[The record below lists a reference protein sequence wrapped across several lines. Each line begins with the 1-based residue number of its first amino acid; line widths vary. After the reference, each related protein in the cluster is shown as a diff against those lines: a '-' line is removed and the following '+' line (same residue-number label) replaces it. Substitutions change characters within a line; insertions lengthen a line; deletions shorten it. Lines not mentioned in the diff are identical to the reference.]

1 MIHEQPQSPAAAAP
15 PELAEAAAKLRVLTG
30 QLMRRLRAASEGEGV
45 TLSQAAVLSR
55 LDRHGPATTVA
66 LARAER
72 VRPQSMGATV
82 GALEEEGLV
91 QRSPHPTDRRQAIMS
106 LTDKGRRQLTEVRR
120 TREGWIAQALGERLD
135 EREQAV
141 VIEALD
147 LLARLAEDEA

>member
-1 MIHEQPQSPAAAAP
+1 MIHEQPQPPAAAAP
-15 PELAEAAAKLRVLTG
+15 PELAEAAAKLRILTG

>member
-1 MIHEQPQSPAAAAP
+1 
-15 PELAEAAAKLRVLTG
+15 
-30 QLMRRLRAASEGEGV
+30 MRRLRAASEGEGV

>member
-1 MIHEQPQSPAAAAP
+1 MIHEQPPSPAAAVS

-72 VRPQSMGATV
+72 VRPQSMGATL

-91 QRSPHPTDRRQAIMS
+91 ERSPHPTDGRQAIMS

-135 EREQAV
+135 AREQAV

-147 LLARLAEDEA
+147 LLTRLAEEG